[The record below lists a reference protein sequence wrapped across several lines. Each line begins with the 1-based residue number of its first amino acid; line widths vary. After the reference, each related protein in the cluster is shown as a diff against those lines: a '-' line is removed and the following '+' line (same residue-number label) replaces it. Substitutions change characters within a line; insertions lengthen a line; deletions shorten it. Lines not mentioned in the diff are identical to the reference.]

1 MKQGNVSF
9 PTSGTVKSPLLHW
22 MTYSSTMNQENN
34 FSMLREQPIAELEWI
49 QAGGQETCM
58 NVSSRTKCRG
68 HRTCC
73 QVKIRK

>member
-1 MKQGNVSF
+1 
-9 PTSGTVKSPLLHW
+9 
-22 MTYSSTMNQENN
+22 MNQENN

-68 HRTCC
+68 HRACC
-73 QVKIRK
+73 QVKIRKQNRCPAVEDKVNVATLP